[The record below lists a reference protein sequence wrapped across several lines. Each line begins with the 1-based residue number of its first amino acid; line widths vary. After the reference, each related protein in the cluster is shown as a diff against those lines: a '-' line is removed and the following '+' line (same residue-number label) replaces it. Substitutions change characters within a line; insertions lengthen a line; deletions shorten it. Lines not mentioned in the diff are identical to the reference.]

1 MAIDPAEGPGAQT
14 LESLLTS
21 VAGGFGLAPEVAV
34 SRDEQGGLIGT
45 ITAEGAGVIVG
56 RHGEVID
63 ALQYLAAQAVSRAEG
78 GNRRRVM
85 IDADGYRARREAM
98 LTDLARRA
106 ADEAV
111 EFGDE
116 IELDAMT
123 PHDRRIVHLALKERT
138 DVVTRSEGEEP
149 NRRIIVEPADEA

>member
-1 MAIDPAEGPGAQT
+1 MAIDPAEGLGAQT
-14 LESLLTS
+14 LHSLLTS
-21 VAGGFGLAPEVAV
+21 VAAGFGLEPEVAV
-34 SRDEQGGLIGT
+34 TRDEQGGLIGA
-45 ITAEGAGVIVG
+45 ITAEGGGAIVG
-56 RHGEVID
+56 RNGEVID

-98 LTDLARRA
+98 LIDLAGRA

-111 EFGDE
+111 QFGDE

-149 NRRIIVEPADEA
+149 HRRIIVEPADDA